1 MGSAI
6 QIQFCRLLVTDMKR
20 TLTLLTF
27 GGFETVLIIAFTTCA
42 ALAQETTPSF
52 KIASPPACQNNKGET
67 VQFENQM
74 SSKAKSAAGMARR
87 DDKGVPVIYR
97 FAYAKSP
104 QSLQK
109 FIDRHECAHH
119 QIGDIDRPH
128 PPRNSPDH
136 MMNESIADCIAILR
150 MRDESTDSQAQIKDV
165 TIALRQ
171 AMDAVGFPPSTID
184 SRISN
189 IDNCAQKDSTA
200 AEFIKAVLDHRTAN

>member
-1 MGSAI
+1 
-6 QIQFCRLLVTDMKR
+6 MKR

-27 GGFETVLIIAFTTCA
+27 CGFETMLIIAFATCT
-42 ALAQETTPSF
+42 ALAQEATPSF
-52 KIASPPACQNNKGET
+52 EIASPPACQSNKGEP
-67 VQFENQM
+67 VRFENRI
-74 SSKAKSAAGMARR
+74 SPKAKSAAGMAKR
-87 DDKGVPVIYR
+87 DDRGVPVIYR

-119 QIGDIDRPH
+119 QTGDIDRPH

-150 MRDESTDSQAQIKDV
+150 MRDESTNSQAQIKNV
-165 TIALRQ
+165 TIALTQ

-189 IDNCAQKDSTA
+189 IDNCAQKDGTA
-200 AEFIKAVLDHRTAN
+200 AEFIKAVLDHRAAN

>member
-1 MGSAI
+1 MKPSLSLLA
-6 QIQFCRLLVTDMKR
+6 FC
-20 TLTLLTF
+20 
-27 GGFETVLIIAFTTCA
+27 GFETMLIIAFATCT

-52 KIASPPACQNNKGET
+52 EIASPPACQNNKGEP
-67 VQFENQM
+67 VRFENQILP
-74 SSKAKSAAGMARR
+74 KAKSAAGMARR

-119 QIGDIDRPH
+119 QTGDIDRPH

-150 MRDESTDSQAQIKDV
+150 MRDESTDSQAQIKNV
-165 TIALRQ
+165 TIALIQ
-171 AMDAVGFPPSTID
+171 AMDTVGFPPSTID

-200 AEFIKAVLDHRTAN
+200 AEFIKAVLDHRAAN

>member
-6 QIQFCRLLVTDMKR
+6 QIQFRRLLGTNMKPS
-20 TLTLLTF
+20 LSLLAF
-27 GGFETVLIIAFTTCA
+27 CGFETMLIIAFATCT

-52 KIASPPACQNNKGET
+52 EIASPPACQNNKGEP
-67 VQFENQM
+67 VRFENQI
-74 SSKAKSAAGMARR
+74 SPKAKSAAGMARR

-119 QIGDIDRPH
+119 QTGDIDRLH

-150 MRDESTDSQAQIKDV
+150 MRDETTDSQGQIKNV
-165 TIALRQ
+165 TIALTQ

-189 IDNCAQKDSTA
+189 IDNCAQKDTTA
-200 AEFIKAVLDHRTAN
+200 AEFIKAVLDHRAAN

>member
-6 QIQFCRLLVTDMKR
+6 QIQFCRLLGTDMKR

-27 GGFETVLIIAFTTCA
+27 CGFKTVLIIAFATCA
-42 ALAQETTPSF
+42 ALAQETTQSF
-52 KIASPPACQNNKGET
+52 EIASPPACKNNKGEA

-119 QIGDIDRPH
+119 QTGDIDRPH

-150 MRDESTDSQAQIKDV
+150 IRDESTDSQAQIKNV

-200 AEFIKAVLDHRTAN
+200 AEFIKAVLNHRAAN